1 MRSCNKN
8 KMREV
13 IAAAG
18 WMRPH
23 ACIVCW
29 RFARVAVCVQ
39 AQGRHE
45 ALSCLR
51 RLIYPPIRFHKKKR
65 KSNPSAEFPPNPLDR
80 HVQLTSAGLHL
91 VK

>member
-29 RFARVAVCVQ
+29 RFARVCAGPGAARGTVMF
-39 AQGRHE
+39 AS
-45 ALSCLR
+45 ANLS
-51 RLIYPPIRFHKKKR
+51 
-65 KSNPSAEFPPNPLDR
+65 PNPF
-80 HVQLTSAGLHL
+80 S
-91 VK
+91 